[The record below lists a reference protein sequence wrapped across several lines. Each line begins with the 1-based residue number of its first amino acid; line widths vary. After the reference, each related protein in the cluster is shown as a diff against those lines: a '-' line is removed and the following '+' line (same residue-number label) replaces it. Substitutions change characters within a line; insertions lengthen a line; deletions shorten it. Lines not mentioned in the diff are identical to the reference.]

1 MGALMK
7 QALHG
12 GNIHAAARTLGTNP
26 KRILDLSAS
35 INPLGM
41 PQSVRAAITSQ
52 LNAAVHYPDPD
63 CVELTQA
70 LSAHHAVDPET
81 ILCGNGSTE
90 LIHLIARTLQPEQVL
105 IPAPTFA
112 EYERAIMASGKQ
124 EVRSKKCGTYYFHL
138 TAHDGFRLDPD
149 AFIDAMTKMVSSYSS
164 PITHRSSLSLAFLCN
179 PNNPTGCVIPRD
191 EVLKIAAAAKK
202 LRCYLV
208 VDEAFIDFC
217 PEHSVIDA
225 AARNPY
231 LMVLRSMTK
240 FYALAGIRLGY
251 GVFPP
256 SVVRGIH
263 AIREPWTVSTV
274 AQIAGCAALDD
285 HGYRIKT
292 LSIIAREKQ
301 YLEKSLRSLGVP
313 CLPSAANY
321 YLLRL
326 HGADV
331 VVKTLAKTGILIRSC
346 ANFRGLDRSYVR
358 IAVRCRRENIRFL
371 KELTR
376 CRP

>member
-1 MGALMK
+1 MK
-7 QALHG
+7 KALHG
-12 GNIHAAARTLGTNP
+12 GNIHAAARTLGTSP
-26 KRILDLSAS
+26 RHILDLSAS

-63 CVELTQA
+63 CVELSQE
-70 LSAHHAVDPET
+70 LGAHHSITPDM

-90 LIHLIARTLQPEQVL
+90 LIYLIARALQPEQIL

-112 EYERAIMASGKQ
+112 EYERAIKASGKW
-124 EVRSKKCGTYYFHL
+124 EAGSKKYGTNYLHL
-138 TAHDGFRLDPD
+138 KANNGFRLDAD

-164 PITHRSSLSLAFLCN
+164 PITHHSSLSLAFLCN
-179 PNNPTGCVIPRD
+179 PNNPTGLVMQRD

-208 VDEAFIDFC
+208 IDEAFIDFC

-225 AARNPY
+225 AAHNPY
-231 LMVLRSMTK
+231 LIVLRSMTK

-251 GVFPP
+251 GVFPL
-256 SVVRGIH
+256 SVARIIR
-263 AIREPWTVSTV
+263 ALREPWTVSTV
-274 AQIAGCAALDD
+274 AQIAGCAALHD
-285 HGYRIKT
+285 HGYRVKT
-292 LSIIAREKQ
+292 ESIIAREKQ

-313 CLPSAANY
+313 YLPSAANY

-326 HGADV
+326 QGADV
-331 VVKTLAKTGILIRSC
+331 VVKTLAEAGILVRSC

-358 IAVRCRRENIRFL
+358 IAVRSRRENIRFL
-371 KELTR
+371 KELTL
-376 CRP
+376 CRH

>member
-1 MGALMK
+1 MGALVK

-112 EYERAIMASGKQ
+112 EYERAIKASGKQ
-124 EVRSKKCGTYYFHL
+124 EARRKKCGTYYFHL

-149 AFIDAMTKMVSSYSS
+149 AFIDAMTKMVSSHSS

-179 PNNPTGCVIPRD
+179 PNNPTGRVMPRD

-225 AARNPY
+225 AARNPH